1 MNKCGPILLAIIWLP
16 LSPQLKTHA
25 ADTAVAIGTPNTLII
40 LADDKHKNEPKTF
53 ENCEEFIVQ
62 LGSQSL
68 IDLAAPVL
76 PAPLATPKFIC
87 CLRPAMNPPFFET
100 LAHVPPTI
108 ALFSCLASPL
118 PVTLE

>member
-68 IDLAAPVL
+68 IDPLHQCFLLRWQLQSSFAACVL
-76 PAPLATPKFIC
+76 P
-87 CLRPAMNPPFFET
+87 
-100 LAHVPPTI
+100 
-108 ALFSCLASPL
+108 
-118 PVTLE
+118 